1 MAKLVIALLT
11 AAAFAADVPSPALI
25 VLNKSDAT
33 LAIVDPAT
41 GKVVSVVP
49 TGEGPHEVV
58 VAGKTAY
65 VTNYGSGPRPGN
77 SLSII
82 DLAAQKERRLDVSP
96 MSRPHGIAL
105 AGSYI
110 WFTAEGS
117 KLIARYDPIGN
128 KVDTMLGTGQNGT
141 HMVESSRD
149 QKQLYTANIASGS
162 MSIFSNPPNW
172 TQTVVAVGKGPEGF
186 DISSDGK
193 WLWVANS
200 QDGSVS
206 LVNTETKEMTE
217 NFQVA
222 TKRSNRIK
230 LTLDGKL
237 ALISDLAGNELVVLD
252 TATRKVTKRIAIG
265 KSPEGIL
272 MDPNGTRAFVA
283 IAGDNHIAVL
293 DLKTL
298 SVTGKFETGGGPD
311 GMAWL
316 R

>member
-1 MAKLVIALLT
+1 MVLPVLFLLSALAGEL
-11 AAAFAADVPSPALI
+11 PSPALL
-25 VLNKSDAT
+25 VLNKGDAT
-33 LAIVDPAT
+33 LAIVDPAN
-41 GKVVSVVP
+41 GKVIGRVP

-65 VTNYGSGPRPGN
+65 VTNYGSRSPGS
-77 SLSII
+77 SLSIV
-82 DLAAQKERRLDVSP
+82 DLVALKERRFDVSP
-96 MSRPHGIAL
+96 LLRPHGIAV

-128 KVDTMLGTGQNGT
+128 KLDALLGTGQNST
-141 HMVESSRD
+141 HMVESSHD
-149 QKQLYTANIASGS
+149 LKQLYTANIASGS
-162 MSIFSNPPNW
+162 ISIFSNPPGW
-172 TQTVVAVGKGPEGF
+172 VQTVIPVGKGPEGF
-186 DISSDGK
+186 DLSPDGR
-193 WLWVANS
+193 WLWCANS

-206 LVNTETKEMTE
+206 LIDTEARQMTE

-237 ALISDLAGNELVVLD
+237 ALITDLAGNELVILD
-252 TATRKVTKRIAIG
+252 IASRKVTKRIAIG
-265 KSPEGIL
+265 KAPEGIL
-272 MDPNGTRAFVA
+272 LDPSGTRAFIAVSGDNRVA
-283 IAGDNHIAVL
+283 IL
-293 DLKTL
+293 DLKSL
-298 SVTGKFETGGGPD
+298 AVTGHFETGQGPD